1 MDQNPVLDMFCGTFL
16 PGVHWASYRAPED
29 PELANLGV
37 VVVSPET
44 KQKVMKK
51 IDFFLVRWLSRIYLE
66 PIDPTLT

>member
-1 MDQNPVLDMFCGTFL
+1 M
-16 PGVHWASYRAPED
+16 YRAPED

-44 KQKVMKK
+44 QQKIMKK
-51 IDFFLVRWLSRIYLE
+51 IDFFLVRRLGRIYLE